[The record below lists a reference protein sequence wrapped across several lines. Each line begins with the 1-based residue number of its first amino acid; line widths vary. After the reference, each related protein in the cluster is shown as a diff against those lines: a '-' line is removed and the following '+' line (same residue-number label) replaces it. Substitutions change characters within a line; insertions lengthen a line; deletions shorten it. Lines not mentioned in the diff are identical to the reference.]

1 MRDSAQTPEERGD
14 RYVRSDARDAWV
26 VVRTELRARVRQTL
40 ETPRQLISVAML
52 LLLVGIFLP
61 LLCADMALSYG
72 ASLTSGSP
80 PVGRTGL
87 LVAAAMGAGLYLGFS
102 TATQQL
108 QLGTLSPLVRTA
120 VPPRAVVFGRLT
132 SEFTQTIVF
141 VILPAVLLLPA
152 VAIGARNPIPAVL
165 LPLALVPPLL
175 SSAFA
180 GRLLGEGLA
189 FANRWLGV
197 STWTKGVALITATAA
212 AYLGMQLWLES
223 VFPDSSMTATEGG
236 LQTIVPGAPLQAYAS
251 VVLAPF
257 GAQARPLGL
266 VVGAGLVAAVPL
278 SLAATVRFESWLLQR
293 EPEADRDETAHADES
308 RSVAAPFRATSSTR
322 VAWRYLLR
330 TRRDPAMLAHLFP
343 VFVGSLGILSTAVTD
358 PDTVL
363 WLAPGTAVIVGAA
376 LAGGAYC
383 LNPLGDDRDQ
393 LPLVLTSTGST
404 AMLLRGRALAG
415 LTLGMLFAW
424 GLAVPLELADGS
436 GTHTVALAL
445 FAPVLL
451 LAGAGT
457 ALGMGALSPKFKRNE
472 YLNVERAHPSLIVSI
487 GYMFGSIPVGITGL
501 VLFPAAVGDPSAV
514 NLTAVSIYILV
525 IGAIS
530 WGGYAAAVRRFDRL
544 TLDDI

>member
-1 MRDSAQTPEERGD
+1 MGDRAQTPGERGD

-40 ETPRQLISVAML
+40 ETPRQLVSVAVL
-52 LLLVGIFLP
+52 LLLVGILLP
-61 LLCADMALSYG
+61 LFGVGAALSYG
-72 ASLTSGSP
+72 ASLASGPP
-80 PVGRTGL
+80 PVGRTGV

-102 TATQQL
+102 TAFQQL

-120 VPPRAVVFGRLT
+120 VPPRAVVVGRLT
-132 SEFTQTIVF
+132 SELTQALVF
-141 VILPAVLLLPA
+141 VVLPAGLLLPA

-165 LPLALVPPLL
+165 LALGLVPALL
-175 SSAFA
+175 GSAFA

-197 STWTKGVALITATAA
+197 STWTKGAAILAATAA
-212 AYLGMQLWLES
+212 AYLGTQMWLES
-223 VFPDSSMTATEGG
+223 VFPDSSGTATEAG

-251 VVLAPF
+251 VILAPV
-257 GAQARPLGL
+257 GAQIRPLGL
-266 VVGAGLVAAVPL
+266 VVGAVLVAAVPL
-278 SLAATVRFESWLLQR
+278 ALAATVRFESWLLQR
-293 EPEADRDETAHADES
+293 EPEADRDGTGHADES
-308 RSVAAPFRATSSTR
+308 RPVAAPFRATSATR

-343 VFVGSLGILSTAVTD
+343 IFVGSLGILSTAATD
-358 PDTVL
+358 LDTAL

-383 LNPLGDDRDQ
+383 LNPLGDDRNQ

-404 AMLLRGRALAG
+404 AMVLRGRALAG
-415 LTLGMLFAW
+415 ITLGLLFAW

-445 FAPVLL
+445 FAPILL

-457 ALGMGALSPKFKRNE
+457 ALGMGALVPKFERSE
-472 YLNVERAHPSLIVSI
+472 YLNVERAHPSLLVSI
-487 GYMFGSIPVGITGL
+487 GYMLGSIPVGIIGL
-501 VLFPAAVGDPSAV
+501 VLFPTAVGDPSALHLAALGTYV
-514 NLTAVSIYILV
+514 LV
-525 IGAIS
+525 IGAI
-530 WGGYAAAVRRFDRL
+530 GLAGYAAAVRRFDRL